1 MTQYHFTTNIEHRMH
16 NTGKVYGVDRMTSDY
31 AQAHPLDV
39 EGFIEGVY
47 QEFAGTAY
55 EESRETLHK
64 VWRAVLGCKNPCG
77 DRTLYPNRNGGH
89 RPASMK
95 VWLKAGEYWRMGLRP
110 GDTLPCMAPMHRI
123 TRLDNG
129 EWIALFPKDAHL
141 LESEGSEE
149 CRVKS
154 EELMENDNESSVI
167 EENTDCTDDETATI
181 DHSPLTIDHSPL
193 TIDHSPF
200 LLRNTT
206 QASHRAERTI
216 LSEESEQARADHE
229 PFARPEGTLAN
240 ARTMNQP
247 RPRRQRKPRKP
258 RVESE
263 PITVSQEPITANCQA
278 SGAMK
283 SVLMMLGGVMALSL
297 VLFIVLET
305 GLLIPLGLIGLA
317 TGGLLK

>member
-1 MTQYHFTTNIEHRMH
+1 MTQYNFTTNIEHRSH
-16 NTGKVYGVDRMTSDY
+16 NTGEVYGVDRMTSDY
-31 AQAHPLDV
+31 ALAHPLDV

-141 LESEGSEE
+141 LESEE

-154 EELMENDNESSVI
+154 EESAVIEETTNFAIKREQGDACINHAEREQSQDCESSV
-167 EENTDCTDDETATI
+167 NCTNDESAI
-181 DHSPLTIDHSPL
+181 VADEPLTINPEPL
-193 TIDHSPF
+193 AI
-200 LLRNTT
+200 
-206 QASHRAERTI
+206 
-216 LSEESEQARADHE
+216 
-229 PFARPEGTLAN
+229 
-240 ARTMNQP
+240 NQP

-263 PITVSQEPITANCQA
+263 PATVSEEPMTASYQA
-278 SGAMK
+278 SDAMK
-283 SVLMMLGGVMALSL
+283 NVLMMTGGVMALSL
-297 VLFIVLET
+297 VLFIILET

-317 TGGLLK
+317 TGGLLR

>member
-1 MTQYHFTTNIEHRMH
+1 MTQYNFTTNIEHRMH
-16 NTGKVYGVDRMTSDY
+16 NTGKVYCIDRMTSDY
-31 AQAHPLDV
+31 ALAHPLDV

-47 QEFAGTAY
+47 QEFAGTTY

-141 LESEGSEE
+141 LESEECLRNKGREE
-149 CRVKS
+149 EGRGNAAIEREPSNSLEWPSVSGVAEGKS
-154 EELMENDNESSVI
+154 EELTVI
-167 EENTDCTDDETATI
+167 EENTGGTDDETAPVDTN
-181 DHSPLTIDHSPL
+181 DAELEQL
-193 TIDHSPF
+193 
-200 LLRNTT
+200 
-206 QASHRAERTI
+206 RAENER
-216 LSEESEQARADHE
+216 LQEQIAQMA
-229 PFARPEGTLAN
+229 
-240 ARTMNQP
+240 NQP

-263 PITVSQEPITANCQA
+263 PITVSQEPIAASCQA
-278 SGAMK
+278 SDATK
-283 SVLMMLGGVMALSL
+283 NVLMMLGGVMALSL

-317 TGGLLK
+317 TGGILK

>member
-1 MTQYHFTTNIEHRMH
+1 MTQYNFTTNIEHRSH
-16 NTGKVYGVDRMTSDY
+16 NTGKVYGVDRMTFDY

-95 VWLKAGEYWRMGLRP
+95 VWLKAGEYWRMGLTP
-110 GDTLPCMAPMHRI
+110 DDTLPCVAPMHRI

-129 EWIALFPKDAHL
+129 EWIALFPKDMHL
-141 LESEGSEE
+141 LESEER
-149 CRVKS
+149 RVKS
-154 EELMENDNESSVI
+154 EEFLSEEGRVKSEESSVI
-167 EENTDCTDDETATI
+167 EDAANCTNGNAEPVVTEETADVTDLEPAPVCTDNAE
-181 DHSPLTIDHSPL
+181 LEQL
-193 TIDHSPF
+193 
-200 LLRNTT
+200 
-206 QASHRAERTI
+206 RAENHR
-216 LSEESEQARADHE
+216 LQEQIVQMA
-229 PFARPEGTLAN
+229 
-240 ARTMNQP
+240 NQP

-258 RVESE
+258 RVEIE
-263 PITVSQEPITANCQA
+263 PMTVSQEPMTASCQA

-283 SVLMMLGGVMALSL
+283 NILMMLGGVMALSL

>member
-1 MTQYHFTTNIEHRMH
+1 MTQYNFTTNIEHRSH
-16 NTGKVYGVDRMTSDY
+16 NTGKVYGIDRMTSDY
-31 AQAHPLDV
+31 ALAHPLDV

-47 QEFAGTAY
+47 QEFAGTDY

-129 EWIALFPKDAHL
+129 EWIALFPKDMHL
-141 LESEGSEE
+141 LESEESEE

-154 EELMENDNESSVI
+154 EEFSSEEGRVKREEYRVKSEESTVMG
-167 EENTDCTDDETATI
+167 ENTDCTNCTDNE
-181 DHSPLTIDHSPL
+181 PV

-216 LSEESEQARADHE
+216 DHE
-229 PFARPEGTLAN
+229 PFARPEETLAN
-240 ARTMNQP
+240 ARTMSQP

-263 PITVSQEPITANCQA
+263 PMTVSQEPMTASYQDATRNI
-278 SGAMK
+278 
-283 SVLMMLGGVMALSL
+283 LMMLGGVMALSL

>member
-1 MTQYHFTTNIEHRMH
+1 MTQYHFTTNIEHRSH
-16 NTGKVYGVDRMTSDY
+16 TTGKVYGVDRMTSDY

-39 EGFIEGVY
+39 EGFIECVY

-141 LESEGSEE
+141 LESEECLRNKGREEEGMVKSEE
-149 CRVKS
+149 CRVNAAIEREPSNSLEWPSVSGVAEGKS
-154 EELMENDNESSVI
+154 EELAVI
-167 EENTDCTDDETATI
+167 EGDTNCTNCTNDETAPVDT
-181 DHSPLTIDHSPL
+181 DNAELEQ
-193 TIDHSPF
+193 
-200 LLRNTT
+200 LRVEN
-206 QASHRAERTI
+206 QR
-216 LSEESEQARADHE
+216 LQEQIAQMA
-229 PFARPEGTLAN
+229 
-240 ARTMNQP
+240 NQP

-263 PITVSQEPITANCQA
+263 PMTVSQEPMTAIYQA
-278 SGAMK
+278 SDATK
-283 SVLMMLGGVMALSL
+283 NILMMLGGVMALSL

-317 TGGLLK
+317 TGGILK

>member
-16 NTGKVYGVDRMTSDY
+16 NTGKVYCIDRMTSDY
-31 AQAHPLDV
+31 ALAHPLDV

-110 GDTLPCMAPMHRI
+110 DDTLPCMAPMHRI

-141 LESEGSEE
+141 LESEECLRNKGREE
-149 CRVKS
+149 ESTVIEGNTNFAIKRGQGDTCINHAEREQS
-154 EELMENDNESSVI
+154 QDCESSVNCTNDPAEVVDI
-167 EENTDCTDDETATI
+167 EETTNCTDDETA
-181 DHSPLTIDHSPL
+181 PVYAGNAELEQL
-193 TIDHSPF
+193 
-200 LLRNTT
+200 
-206 QASHRAERTI
+206 RAENQR
-216 LSEESEQARADHE
+216 LQEQISQMA
-229 PFARPEGTLAN
+229 
-240 ARTMNQP
+240 NQP

-263 PITVSQEPITANCQA
+263 PITVSQEPIAASCQA
-278 SGAMK
+278 SDATK
-283 SVLMMLGGVMALSL
+283 NVLMMLGGVMALSL

-317 TGGLLK
+317 TGGILK

>member
-1 MTQYHFTTNIEHRMH
+1 MTQYHFTTNIEHRSH

-31 AQAHPLDV
+31 ALAHPLDV

-110 GDTLPCMAPMHRI
+110 GDTLPRMAPMHRI

-129 EWIALFPKDAHL
+129 EWIALFPKDMHL
-141 LESEGSEE
+141 LESEESEE

-154 EELMENDNESSVI
+154 EEFSSEEGRVNTNCTNCTNDHAEPVVI
-167 EENTDCTDDETATI
+167 ETTTDCTNDKNELEVVEEGRENTNCTNEHAEPASVDTDNAE
-181 DHSPLTIDHSPL
+181 LE
-193 TIDHSPF
+193 
-200 LLRNTT
+200 LLRAEN
-206 QASHRAERTI
+206 QRLQEQIAQMAS
-216 LSEESEQARADHE
+216 
-229 PFARPEGTLAN
+229 
-240 ARTMNQP
+240 QP

-263 PITVSQEPITANCQA
+263 SMTVSQEPMTASCQA
-278 SGAMK
+278 SDAMK
-283 SVLMMLGGVMALSL
+283 NIMMMLGGVMALSL
-297 VLFIVLET
+297 VLFVILET

>member
-1 MTQYHFTTNIEHRMH
+1 MTQYHFTTNIEHRSH
-16 NTGKVYGVDRMTSDY
+16 NTGKVYCIDRMTSDY

-110 GDTLPCMAPMHRI
+110 DDTLPCMAPMHRI

-129 EWIALFPKDAHL
+129 EWIALFPKDMHL
-141 LESEGSEE
+141 LESEE

-154 EELMENDNESSVI
+154 EEFSSEEGRENTNCTNSTNDHAETEVM
-167 EENTDCTDDETATI
+167 EENTNCTE
-181 DHSPLTIDHSPL
+181 
-193 TIDHSPF
+193 
-200 LLRNTT
+200 NTNE
-206 QASHRAERTI
+206 AVVE
-216 LSEESEQARADHE
+216 
-229 PFARPEGTLAN
+229 AN
-240 ARTMNQP
+240 T
-247 RPRRQRKPRKP
+247 
-258 RVESE
+258 
-263 PITVSQEPITANCQA
+263 NC
-278 SGAMK
+278 
-283 SVLMMLGGVMALSL
+283 
-297 VLFIVLET
+297 T
-305 GLLIPLGLIGLA
+305 NC
-317 TGGLLK
+317 TND

>member
-1 MTQYHFTTNIEHRMH
+1 MAQYNFTTNIEHRSH
-16 NTGKVYGVDRMTSDY
+16 NTGEVYGVDRMTSDY
-31 AQAHPLDV
+31 ALAHPLDV

-141 LESEGSEE
+141 LESEE

-154 EELMENDNESSVI
+154 EESAVI
-167 EENTDCTDDETATI
+167 EETTDCTDDKEETTNCTNYTNNEPEI
-181 DHSPLTIDHSPL
+181 EE
-193 TIDHSPF
+193 
-200 LLRNTT
+200 TT
-206 QASHRAERTI
+206 DGTDYTDLEPAPVYTDNAELEHLRAENQR
-216 LSEESEQARADHE
+216 LQEQIAQIA
-229 PFARPEGTLAN
+229 
-240 ARTMNQP
+240 NQP

-263 PITVSQEPITANCQA
+263 PATVSEEPMTASCQA
-278 SGAMK
+278 SDAMK
-283 SVLMMLGGVMALSL
+283 NVLMMTGGVMALSL
-297 VLFIVLET
+297 VLFIILET

-317 TGGLLK
+317 TGGLLR

>member
-1 MTQYHFTTNIEHRMH
+1 MTQYNFTTNIEHRSH

-31 AQAHPLDV
+31 ALAHPLDV

-47 QEFAGTAY
+47 QEFAGTDY

-64 VWRAVLGCKNPCG
+64 IWRAVLGCKNPCG

-110 GDTLPCMAPMHRI
+110 DDTLPCMAPMHRI

-129 EWIALFPKDAHL
+129 EWIALFPKDMHFL
-141 LESEGSEE
+141 SEE
-149 CRVKS
+149 CLRNKGREEEGRGKSEEYRVKS
-154 EELMENDNESSVI
+154 EESSVI
-167 EENTDCTDDETATI
+167 EGNTNCTNCTDNE
-181 DHSPLTIDHSPL
+181 PV

-216 LSEESEQARADHE
+216 DHE
-229 PFARPEGTLAN
+229 PFARPEETLAN

-263 PITVSQEPITANCQA
+263 PMTVSQGPMTASCQA
-278 SGAMK
+278 SGAIK
-283 SVLMMLGGVMALSL
+283 NVLMMLGGVMALSL

>member
-1 MTQYHFTTNIEHRMH
+1 MTQYHFTTNIEHRSH
-16 NTGKVYGVDRMTSDY
+16 NTGEVYGVDRMTSDY
-31 AQAHPLDV
+31 ALAHPLDV

-47 QEFAGTAY
+47 QEFAGTDY

-141 LESEGSEE
+141 LESEETTDYTDYTDDKEE
-149 CRVKS
+149 TTDC
-154 EELMENDNESSVI
+154 
-167 EENTDCTDDETATI
+167 TDCTDDKTEPEVIEETTDCTDCTDEDSTGNAE
-181 DHSPLTIDHSPL
+181 LEQ
-193 TIDHSPF
+193 
-200 LLRNTT
+200 LREGDLRL
-206 QASHRAERTI
+206 Q
-216 LSEESEQARADHE
+216 EQIAQMA
-229 PFARPEGTLAN
+229 
-240 ARTMNQP
+240 NQP
-247 RPRRQRKPRKP
+247 RSRRQRKPRKP

-263 PITVSQEPITANCQA
+263 PTTVSQEPTASSQA
-278 SGAMK
+278 SDATK
-283 SVLMMLGGVMALSL
+283 NILMMLGGVMALSL

-317 TGGLLK
+317 TGGILR